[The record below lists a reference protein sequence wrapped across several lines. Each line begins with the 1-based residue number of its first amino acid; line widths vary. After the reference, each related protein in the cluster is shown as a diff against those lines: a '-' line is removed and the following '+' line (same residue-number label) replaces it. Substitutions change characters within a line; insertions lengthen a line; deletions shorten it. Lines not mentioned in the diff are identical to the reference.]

1 MGVRPTSPLNL
12 FETLHRK
19 AEACRGSCQPHR
31 LDLTSQL
38 CCSQHCMGSWRKGPL
53 QRTQLWSTQKA
64 WNSPEAFHSDFSTS
78 SYRAQNWPLA
88 VRKGKI
94 FISDDLLL
102 WQCHEGFHWQKHLL
116 SATTFA
122 LLGHKPAWF
131 WGCIMLPRTI
141 FILTLLK
148 MAILIL
154 LPTKMTWYFIYKIP
168 KDLYNILIKA
178 LRCGEGTT
186 HASNMLTSPHQDSCN
201 ENRAEN

>member
-1 MGVRPTSPLNL
+1 MVGCISSSFEVRIFLNVLAWNFQTSHGAADTHISVGVRPTSPLNL
-12 FETLHRK
+12 FEALHRK

-102 WQCHEGFHWQKHLL
+102 WQCHEGFHSQ
-116 SATTFA
+116 TTPGDICSFGSQA
-122 LLGHKPAWF
+122 
-131 WGCIMLPRTI
+131 C
-141 FILTLLK
+141 
-148 MAILIL
+148 LIL
-154 LPTKMTWYFIYKIP
+154 R
-168 KDLYNILIKA
+168 LYN
-178 LRCGEGTT
+178 
-186 HASNMLTSPHQDSCN
+186 AS
-201 ENRAEN
+201 ENNIHSYAS